1 MFAVYLCTS
10 FNFTFLESQFS
21 LLYCGSTASDL
32 VRLRHRNHLVRVNRS
47 TKITCFGTTNTA
59 TDKINQLFVATNRKI
74 FLRSLRISSGIMQTW
89 QPPSVITNAETTSE
103 WLEQIWVFP
112 EGGLKDTFVYLCI
125 VLQQLAQSWPLDAW
139 LAELTC

>member
-1 MFAVYLCTS
+1 
-10 FNFTFLESQFS
+10 
-21 LLYCGSTASDL
+21 
-32 VRLRHRNHLVRVNRS
+32 
-47 TKITCFGTTNTA
+47 
-59 TDKINQLFVATNRKI
+59 
-74 FLRSLRISSGIMQTW
+74 MQTW
-89 QPPSVITNAETTSE
+89 QPPSVTANAETTSE